1 MRIVFLGAPGSGKG
15 TQAQRLMQSYGIPQ
29 VSTGDLLRAA
39 RKAGTP
45 LGLKAQAAM
54 DSGGLVS
61 DDIVLELLRERLAQ
75 PDAQRGFILDGY
87 PRNVAQAQAL
97 DRLLGEMKVPVDRVL
112 LFEVANEELVRRISG
127 RRTCRKCDKVFNVF
141 SSPPAPGERCPKDGQ
156 HDLFQRPD
164 DTEATVAK
172 RLAVYDEQTKP
183 LISFYGQRGLLR
195 RIDATGGLD
204 AVTTRLRDAL
214 KAP

>member
-15 TQAQRLMQSYGIPQ
+15 TQAQRLTQDYGIPQ

-97 DRLLGEMKVPVDRVL
+97 DRLLGEMSVHLDRVL
-112 LFEVANEELVRRISG
+112 LFDVPSDELVRRISG
-127 RRTCRKCDKVFNVF
+127 RRTCRKCNKVFNVF
-141 SSPPAPGERCPKDGQ
+141 SSPPAPGERCASGGE
-156 HDLFQRPD
+156 HDLEQRPD
-164 DTEATVAK
+164 DKEATVVT
-172 RLAVYDEQTKP
+172 RLQVYDDQTKP
-183 LISFYGQRGLLR
+183 LTKFYGDRGLLR
-195 RIDATGGLD
+195 RIDATGELD
-204 AVTTRLRDAL
+204 AVTRRLRDAL
-214 KAP
+214 AR

>member
-15 TQAQRLMQSYGIPQ
+15 TQAQRLMQEYRIPQ

-97 DRLLGEMKVPVDRVL
+97 DTLLGGMKVPVDRVL
-112 LFEVANEELVRRISG
+112 VFEVPNDELVRRISG
-127 RRTCRKCDKVFNVF
+127 RRTCRKCNKVFNVF
-141 SSPPAPGERCPKDGQ
+141 ASPPAPGEVCPSGGE
-156 HDLFQRPD
+156 HDLEQRPD
-164 DTEATVAK
+164 DTEATVVK
-172 RLAVYDEQTKP
+172 RLKVYDEQTKP
-183 LISFYGQRGLLR
+183 LTRFYGDRGLVR
-195 RIDATGGLD
+195 RIDATGDLD
-204 AVTTRLRDAL
+204 AVTKRLRDAL
-214 KAP
+214 AS